1 MIEVKRS
8 KKEDLAP
15 VGSIMYRI
23 DVVPCYG
30 LYDVYESDNEFA
42 EIWVPLEED
51 EKEVN
56 NG

>member
-15 VGSIMYRI
+15 VGSIVYRI